1 MAKTW
6 KVMRFADVPGPR
18 NFGVFRAADVVG
30 LKSPVDRE
38 EAPCMI
44 ANCNRDEARNYA
56 LDLNSGKSLED
67 VRARRQYF
75 KNMMY
80 SGMN

>member
-1 MAKTW
+1 MAKIW

-56 LDLNSGKSLED
+56 LELNAGCLLED
-67 VRARRQYF
+67 IRARRRYC
-75 KNMMY
+75 KLMSY